1 MAYIISK
8 IEITPAHLSVDGK
21 RHKHKYYLYPLP
33 VRSAALKSLGFKTCW
48 SYRDGKRGALRF
60 TDKKTAQAIAKKNDA
75 MIEEV

>member
-33 VRSAALKSLGFKTCW
+33 TRLKSLGFKNWFYW
-48 SYRDGKRGALRF
+48 SYKDGKRGALRF
-60 TDKKTAQAIAKKNDA
+60 TDKRTAQAIAKKNDA
-75 MIEEV
+75 IIEEV